1 MIVLFSTTNKHKI
14 REANETGK
22 IYGIEFEQINI
33 NYPEIRDEKFEN
45 IASDGVKY
53 VYEKIKKQVIVE
65 DSGIIIDA
73 LNSFPGTFSAYVEKK
88 LGNKGILNLMRDVEE
103 RNRTARYISAV
114 AFFDGKILKTFV
126 GTVEGKISTWERG
139 SGGFGYDPLF
149 IPNGYKE
156 TFGENPEPK
165 KEISHRRKS
174 VETFCKFY
182 VEYNEIKQ
190 DDEKV

>member
-1 MIVLFSTTNKHKI
+1 MRILFSTTNKHKI
-14 REANETGK
+14 REANETSK
-22 IYGIEFEQINI
+22 IYGIRFEQINI
-33 NYPEIRDEKFEN
+33 NYHEIRDEKFEN
-45 IASDGVKY
+45 IASEGVKY
-53 VYEKIKKQVIVE
+53 VYKKIKKPVIVE

-73 LNSFPGTFSAYVEKK
+73 LNGFPGTFSAYVEKK

-139 SGGFGYDPLF
+139 SGGFGYDPVF

-182 VEYNEIKQ
+182 VKYNEDIK
-190 DDEKV
+190 

>member
-14 REANETGK
+14 KESNEIGK
-22 IYGIEFEQINI
+22 IYGIKFEQINCI
-33 NYPEIRDEKFEN
+33 YPEIRDEKFEN
-45 IASDGVKY
+45 IASEGVKY
-53 VYEKIKKQVIVE
+53 VYEKIKKPVIVE

-73 LNSFPGTFSAYVEKK
+73 LNSFPGTFSAYIEKK

-103 RNRTARYISAV
+103 RNRTARYISVV

-126 GTVEGKISTWERG
+126 GTVEGKISTGERG
-139 SGGFGYDPLF
+139 SGGFGYDPIF

-182 VEYNEIKQ
+182 VKYNEDKI
-190 DDEKV
+190 